1 VTFGRSPKERL
12 DEIQAVLDELVSR
25 DPEDVILVE
34 GMRDR
39 GALTILGVR
48 GEMIQVQS
56 SDGIFAIAERL
67 AREKKKAIIMTDWDR
82 KGGQLSRLLKNALTS
97 NAVPYDDRLR
107 QRLVVVAKQD
117 VKDVQSLPS
126 LYSRLVQEVQAR
138 HLWSSGE

>member
-1 VTFGRSPKERL
+1 MTPGRSPQDRL
-12 DEIQAVLDELVSR
+12 DEIQDVLEEMISR
-25 DPEDVILVE
+25 DPKAVILVE

-39 GALTILGVR
+39 GALTILGVK

-67 AREKKKAIIMTDWDR
+67 AKDGKSAIIMTDWDR
-82 KGGQLSRLLKNALTS
+82 KGGQLGRLLRNALNS
-97 NAVPYDDRLR
+97 NSVPYDDTLR

-117 VKDVQSLPS
+117 IKDVQSLPS

-138 HLWSSGE
+138 RN

>member
-1 VTFGRSPKERL
+1 MSLGRSPKERL
-12 DEIQAVLDELVSR
+12 DEIQSVLDELASR
-25 DPEDVILVE
+25 DPKAVILVE

-56 SDGIFAIAERL
+56 SDGILAVAERL
-67 AREKKKAIIMTDWDR
+67 AMEEKEAIIMTDWDR

-97 NAVPYDDRLR
+97 NAVPFDDRLR

-117 VKDVQSLPS
+117 IKDVQSLPS
-126 LYSRLVQEVQAR
+126 LYSRLVQEVEAR
-138 HLWSSGE
+138 HL

>member
-1 VTFGRSPKERL
+1 MTLGRSPKERL
-12 DEIQAVLDELVSR
+12 DEIQAVLEELISR
-25 DPEDVILVE
+25 DPKAVILVE

-39 GALTILGVR
+39 GALTILGVK

-67 AREKKKAIIMTDWDR
+67 ARDGKSAIIMTDWDR
-82 KGGQLSRLLKNALTS
+82 KGGQLGRLLRNALRS
-97 NAVPYDDRLR
+97 NAVPYDDTLR

-117 VKDVQSLPS
+117 IKDVQSLPS

-138 HLWSSGE
+138 RN